1 MWHIKWS
8 DEEDL
13 RLLEEVA
20 SLPLNYPHKM
30 LFSIAKA
37 HGRSRQ
43 SILQRIRYLQGVTV
57 SEMRMFMGMESAA

>member
-1 MWHIKWS
+1 MWHAKWS

-20 SLPLNYPHKM
+20 ALPERYPHKM
-30 LFSIAKA
+30 LFPIAKA

-43 SILQRIRYLQGVTV
+43 AVLQRIRYLAGVTV
-57 SEMRMFMGMESAA
+57 AEMRMFMGFAA